1 MNKRF
6 ARIGD
11 ILPAVLKSVGL
22 DRKLK
27 EREVL
32 AAWPGVVGPEIA
44 ARTEA
49 VHIDEGV
56 LHVKVDHGA
65 WMQELHFM
73 ERELIGRLREVAP
86 GIRLQRIRLEAR
98 GS

>member
-32 AAWPGVVGPEIA
+32 AAWPGVVGWPFISS
-44 ARTEA
+44 A
-49 VHIDEGV
+49 VA
-56 LHVKVDHGA
+56 GA
-65 WMQELHFM
+65 GTGSVPCAHRIVPLPSASGEQWIFSPSD
-73 ERELIGRLREVAP
+73 RL
-86 GIRLQRIRLEAR
+86 
-98 GS
+98 